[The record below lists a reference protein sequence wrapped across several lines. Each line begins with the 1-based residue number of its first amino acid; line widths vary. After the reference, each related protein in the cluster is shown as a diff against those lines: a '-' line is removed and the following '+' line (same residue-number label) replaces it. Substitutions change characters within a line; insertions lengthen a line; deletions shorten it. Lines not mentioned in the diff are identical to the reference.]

1 MPYLTYEEYNG
12 YNFNEIDEDEFNKLI
27 RKASDMIDSITCHFY
42 KFNDINDDVEFRRE
56 QFKKAVGAQV
66 EYFNE
71 VGSTTYEGINSAPQ
85 TFQAGRTAV
94 SNTSRFNASGSNETK
109 SLLSEDA
116 LLYLRDT
123 GLLHRGLFTL

>member
-1 MPYLTYEEYNG
+1 MYLTYGEYKEFGFEDIEE
-12 YNFNEIDEDEFNKLI
+12 DQFNKLI
-27 RKASDMIDSITCHFY
+27 RKASDMVDSITRHFY
-42 KFNDINDDVEFRRE
+42 KFNNIEDDVEFRRE

>member
-1 MPYLTYEEYNG
+1 MPYLTFEEYKEYG
-12 YNFNEIDEDEFNKLI
+12 FNELEEEQFNELI
-27 RKASDMIDSITCHFY
+27 RKASDMIDSITRHFY

-94 SNTSRFNASGSNETK
+94 SNASRFNASGSNETK

-123 GLLHRGLFTL
+123 GLLHRGVFTL

>member
-1 MPYLTYEEYNG
+1 MPYLTYEEYNDFG
-12 YNFNEIDEDEFNKLI
+12 FSEIAEDEFNKLI
-27 RKASDMIDSITCHFY
+27 RKASDMIDSITRHFY

-85 TFQAGRTAV
+85 TFQAGQIGR
-94 SNTSRFNASGSNETK
+94 ASCRERV
-109 SLLSEDA
+109 E
-116 LLYLRDT
+116 R
-123 GLLHRGLFTL
+123 

>member
-1 MPYLTYEEYNG
+1 MYLTYGEYKEFGFEDIEE
-12 YNFNEIDEDEFNKLI
+12 DQFNKLI
-27 RKASDMIDSITCHFY
+27 RKASDMVDSITRHFY
-42 KFNDINDDVEFRRE
+42 KFNNIEDDVEFRRE

-123 GLLHRGLFTL
+123 GLLHRGVFTL

>member
-12 YNFNEIDEDEFNKLI
+12 YNFSEIDEDEFNKLI
-27 RKASDMIDSITCHFY
+27 RKASDMVDSITRHFY
-42 KFNDINDDVEFRRE
+42 KFNNIEDDVEFRRE
-56 QFKKAVGAQV
+56 QFKKAVGAQI
-66 EYFNE
+66 EYFHE